1 MDYHEPSALNTMQGL
16 VAIDKIMS
24 HKRRE
29 LRHASSGHGQTNLA
43 RVPNGTRGFGYF
55 IRSIKDKESSFNLIK
70 RWSEAHPDIPNSNFA
85 NEITVR
91 MHSQLKLLLFLSLGA
106 PSLSRLGGRRTR
118 GFYNALRRTTPTGLS
133 LLSRLSERVRAFTLL

>member
-1 MDYHEPSALNTMQGL
+1 MDYHERSALNTMRGL

-29 LRHASSGHGQTNLA
+29 PRHASSGHGQTNLA
-43 RVPNGTRGFGYF
+43 RALNGPRGFGYF
-55 IRSIKDKESSFNLIK
+55 IRSIHKESSFNLIK
-70 RWSEAHPDIPNSNFA
+70 RRSEAHPDIPNSNFA

-91 MHSQLKLLLFLSLGA
+91 MHSQLKLLLFLSLGT

-118 GFYNALRRTTPTGLS
+118 GFYNALRCATPTGLS